1 MQEFIIQK
9 EEAGQTVMK
18 YLARLLPEAS
28 MGLLRK
34 SMRKKNIVLNGKKI
48 EGREKIA
55 AGDSVKVWFSDETIE
70 KFRKKKEESPKRDY
84 PDFEAWV
91 LYEDENI
98 VILNKPVGLLSQ
110 GDTSGAPSL
119 NEALLAARESGGS
132 VKPSICHRLDRNT
145 SGLVIA
151 GKTVRG
157 LQEMNALIKA
167 RALTKVYQAL
177 VYGKT
182 PPSGILKGYLV
193 KDHERNQVRYTPC
206 AEPGALPIETHYE
219 TLVTT
224 TAHGCTFSLV
234 RVRLV
239 TGRSHQIRLHFS
251 SIGHPLLGDRK
262 YGSRASLAASEALHI
277 RRQLLHAA
285 SLTFPVLTDDFAYLS
300 GKTFTAPLPADFAL
314 LCHTERR
321 HGMTGEKSGKRNGE
335 G

>member
-18 YLARLLPEAS
+18 YMARLLPEAS

-70 KFRKKKEESPKRDY
+70 KFRGKREEAPKRDY
-84 PDFEAWV
+84 PDFETWI

-98 VILNKPVGLLSQ
+98 VILNKPAGLLSQ

-119 NEALLAARESGGS
+119 NEALLSARESRAG
-132 VKPSICHRLDRNT
+132 VTPSICHRLDRNT

-167 RALTKVYQAL
+167 RSLTKVYHAL

-182 PPSGILKGYLV
+182 PASGILKGYLV
-193 KDHERNQVRYTPC
+193 KDHERNQVRYTER
-206 AEPGALPIETHYE
+206 AEQGALPIETHYE
-219 TLVTT
+219 TLETVE
-224 TAHGCTFSLV
+224 AHGCLFSLV
-234 RVRLV
+234 RVHLV

-251 SIGHPLLGDRK
+251 SIGHPLLGDPK
-262 YGSRASLAASEALHI
+262 YGSRASLSASEALHI

-285 SLTFPVLTDDFAYLS
+285 SLTFPALTDDFAYLS
-300 GKTFTAPLPADFAL
+300 GKTFTAPLPDDFASV
-314 LCHTERR
+314 CHLGRHDRREMQKTER
-321 HGMTGEKSGKRNGE
+321 
-335 G
+335 

>member
-18 YLARLLPEAS
+18 YLMRLLPEVS

-70 KFRKKKEESPKRDY
+70 KFRGKKEEAPKRDY
-84 PDFEAWV
+84 PDFETWI

-98 VILNKPVGLLSQ
+98 IIFNKPAGLLSQ

-119 NEALLAARESGGS
+119 NEALLSARESRAG
-132 VKPSICHRLDRNT
+132 VTPSICHRLDRNT

-157 LQEMNALIKA
+157 LQEMNTLIKA
-167 RALTKVYQAL
+167 RSLTKVYQAL

-193 KDHERNQVRYTPC
+193 KDHERNQVRYTER
-206 AEPGALPIETHYE
+206 AETDALPIETHYE
-219 TLVTT
+219 TLETVE
-224 TAHGCTFSLV
+224 AHGCLFSLV
-234 RVRLV
+234 RVHLV

-262 YGSRASLAASEALHI
+262 YGSRASLSASEALHI

-285 SLTFPVLTDDFAYLS
+285 SLTFPMLTDDFAYLS
-300 GKTFTAPLPADFAL
+300 DKTFTAPLPADFAAV
-314 LCHTERR
+314 CHLGRHDRREMQKTER
-321 HGMTGEKSGKRNGE
+321 
-335 G
+335 

>member
-70 KFRKKKEESPKRDY
+70 KFRGKKEEAPKRDY
-84 PDFEAWV
+84 PDFETWI

-98 VILNKPVGLLSQ
+98 VILNKPAGLLSQ

-119 NEALLAARESGGS
+119 NEALLSARESRAG
-132 VKPSICHRLDRNT
+132 VTPSICHRLDRNT

-151 GKTVRG
+151 GKTMRG

-167 RALTKVYQAL
+167 RSLTKVYQAL

-182 PPSGILKGYLV
+182 PASGILKGYLV
-193 KDHERNQVRYTPC
+193 KDHERNQVRYTER
-206 AEPGALPIETHYE
+206 AEQGALPIETHYE
-219 TLVTT
+219 TLETVE
-224 TAHGCTFSLV
+224 AHGCLFSLV
-234 RVRLV
+234 RVHLV

-262 YGSRASLAASEALHI
+262 YGSRASLSASEALHI

-285 SLTFPVLTDDFAYLS
+285 SLTFPMLTDDFAYLS
-300 GKTFTAPLPADFAL
+300 GKTFTAPLPADFTAI
-314 LCHTERR
+314 CHSER
-321 HGMTGEKSGKRNGE
+321 HCISGEKRGE
-335 G
+335 R

>member
-55 AGDSVKVWFSDETIE
+55 EGDSVKVWFSDETIE
-70 KFRKKKEESPKRDY
+70 KFRGKKEEAPKRDY

-98 VILNKPVGLLSQ
+98 VILNKPAGLLSQ

-145 SGLVIA
+145 SGLVVA

-167 RALTKVYQAL
+167 RSLTKVYQAL

-300 GKTFTAPLPADFAL
+300 GKTFTAPLPADFDSV
-314 LCHTERR
+314 CHLGR
-321 HGMTGEKSGKRNGE
+321 HGLAGEKSGKRNGE

>member
-18 YLARLLPEAS
+18 YMARLLPEAS

-70 KFRKKKEESPKRDY
+70 KFRGKREEAPKRDY
-84 PDFEAWV
+84 PDFETWI

-98 VILNKPVGLLSQ
+98 VILNKPAGLLSQ

-119 NEALLAARESGGS
+119 NEALLSARESRAG
-132 VKPSICHRLDRNT
+132 VTPSICHRLDRNT

-167 RALTKVYQAL
+167 HSLTKVYQAL

-182 PPSGILKGYLV
+182 PASGILKGYLV
-193 KDHERNQVRYTPC
+193 KDHERNQVRYT
-206 AEPGALPIETHYE
+206 ERVEQGALPIETHYE
-219 TLVTT
+219 TLETVE
-224 TAHGCTFSLV
+224 AHGCLFSLV
-234 RVRLV
+234 RVHLV

-251 SIGHPLLGDRK
+251 SIGHPLLGDPK
-262 YGSRASLAASEALHI
+262 YGSRASLSASEALHI

-285 SLTFPVLTDDFAYLS
+285 SLTFPALTDDFAYLS
-300 GKTFTAPLPADFAL
+300 GKTFTAPLPDDFASVRHL
-314 LCHTERR
+314 GRHDRREMQKTER
-321 HGMTGEKSGKRNGE
+321 
-335 G
+335 

>member
-18 YLARLLPEAS
+18 YMARLLPEAS

-70 KFRKKKEESPKRDY
+70 KFRGKREEAPKRDY
-84 PDFEAWV
+84 PDFETWI

-98 VILNKPVGLLSQ
+98 VILNKPAGLLSQ

-119 NEALLAARESGGS
+119 NEALLSARESRAG
-132 VKPSICHRLDRNT
+132 VTPSICHRLDRNT

-167 RALTKVYQAL
+167 HSLTKVYQAL

-182 PPSGILKGYLV
+182 PASGILKGYLV
-193 KDHERNQVRYTPC
+193 KDHERNQVRYT
-206 AEPGALPIETHYE
+206 ERVEQGALPIETHYE
-219 TLVTT
+219 TLETVE
-224 TAHGCTFSLV
+224 AHGCLFSLV
-234 RVRLV
+234 RVHLV
-239 TGRSHQIRLHFS
+239 TGRSHQIRLHFF
-251 SIGHPLLGDRK
+251 SIGHPLLGDPK
-262 YGSRASLAASEALHI
+262 YGSRASLSASEALHI

-285 SLTFPVLTDDFAYLS
+285 SLTFPALTDDFAYLS
-300 GKTFTAPLPADFAL
+300 GKTFTAPLPDDFASVRHL
-314 LCHTERR
+314 GRHDRREMQKTER
-321 HGMTGEKSGKRNGE
+321 
-335 G
+335 

>member
-18 YLARLLPEAS
+18 YLMRLLPEAS

-70 KFRKKKEESPKRDY
+70 KFRGKKEEAPRRDY
-84 PDFEAWV
+84 PDFETWI

-98 VILNKPVGLLSQ
+98 VILNKPAGLLSQ

-119 NEALLAARESGGS
+119 NEALLSARESRAG
-132 VKPSICHRLDRNT
+132 VTPSICHRLDRNT

-167 RALTKVYQAL
+167 RSLMKVYQAL

-193 KDHERNQVRYTPC
+193 KDHERNQVRYTER
-206 AEPGALPIETHYE
+206 AETDALPIETHYE
-219 TLVTT
+219 TLETVE
-224 TAHGCTFSLV
+224 ARGCLFSLV
-234 RVRLV
+234 RVHLV

-262 YGSRASLAASEALHI
+262 YGSRASLSASEALHI
-277 RRQLLHAA
+277 RRQLLHAT
-285 SLTFPVLTDDFAYLS
+285 SLTFPMLTDDFAYLS
-300 GKTFTAPLPADFAL
+300 GKTFTAPLPADFAAVRHL
-314 LCHTERR
+314 GRHDRREMQKTER
-321 HGMTGEKSGKRNGE
+321 
-335 G
+335 

>member
-18 YLARLLPEAS
+18 YLMRLLPEAS

-34 SMRKKNIVLNGKKI
+34 SIRKKNIVLNGKKI

-70 KFRKKKEESPKRDY
+70 KFRGKREEAPKRDY
-84 PDFEAWV
+84 PDFETWI

-98 VILNKPVGLLSQ
+98 IIFNKPAGLLSQ

-119 NEALLAARESGGS
+119 NEALLSARESRAG
-132 VKPSICHRLDRNT
+132 VTPSICHRLDRNT

-167 RALTKVYQAL
+167 RSLTKVYQAL

-182 PPSGILKGYLV
+182 PASGILKGYLV
-193 KDHERNQVRYTPC
+193 KDHERNQVRYTER
-206 AEPGALPIETHYE
+206 AEQGALPIETHYE
-219 TLVTT
+219 TLETVE
-224 TAHGCTFSLV
+224 AHGCLFSLV
-234 RVRLV
+234 RVHLV

-251 SIGHPLLGDRK
+251 AIGHPLLGDRK
-262 YGSRASLAASEALHI
+262 YGSRASLSASEVLHI

-285 SLTFPVLTDDFAYLS
+285 SLTFPMLTDDFSYLS
-300 GKTFTAPLPADFAL
+300 GKTFTAPLPADFVSV
-314 LCHTERR
+314 CHLGR
-321 HGMTGEKSGKRNGE
+321 HDR
-335 G
+335 

>member
-18 YLARLLPEAS
+18 YMARLLPEAS

-70 KFRKKKEESPKRDY
+70 KFRGKREEAPKRDY
-84 PDFEAWV
+84 PDFETWI

-98 VILNKPVGLLSQ
+98 VILNKPAGLLSQ

-119 NEALLAARESGGS
+119 NEALLSARESRAG
-132 VKPSICHRLDRNT
+132 VTPSICHWLDRNT

-167 RALTKVYQAL
+167 RSLTKVYQAL

-182 PPSGILKGYLV
+182 PASGILKGYLV
-193 KDHERNQVRYTPC
+193 KDHERNQVRYTER
-206 AEPGALPIETHYE
+206 AEQGALPIETHYE
-219 TLVTT
+219 TLETVE
-224 TAHGCTFSLV
+224 AHGCLFSLV
-234 RVRLV
+234 RVHLV

-251 SIGHPLLGDRK
+251 SIGHPLLGDPK
-262 YGSRASLAASEALHI
+262 YGSRASLSASEALHI

-285 SLTFPVLTDDFAYLS
+285 SLTFPALTDDFAYLS
-300 GKTFTAPLPADFAL
+300 GKTFTAPLPDDFASV
-314 LCHTERR
+314 CHLGRHDRREMQKTER
-321 HGMTGEKSGKRNGE
+321 
-335 G
+335 

>member
-18 YLARLLPEAS
+18 YMARLLPEAS

-70 KFRKKKEESPKRDY
+70 KFRGKREEAPKRDY
-84 PDFEAWV
+84 PDFETWI

-98 VILNKPVGLLSQ
+98 VILNKPAGLLSQ

-119 NEALLAARESGGS
+119 NEALLSARESRAG
-132 VKPSICHRLDRNT
+132 VTPSICHRLDRNT

-167 RALTKVYQAL
+167 HSLTKVYQAL

-182 PPSGILKGYLV
+182 PASGILKGYLV
-193 KDHERNQVRYTPC
+193 KDHERNQVRYTER
-206 AEPGALPIETHYE
+206 AEQGALPIETHYE
-219 TLVTT
+219 TLETVE
-224 TAHGCTFSLV
+224 AHGCLFSLV
-234 RVRLV
+234 RVHLV

-251 SIGHPLLGDRK
+251 SIGHPLLGDPK
-262 YGSRASLAASEALHI
+262 YGSRASLSASETLHI

-285 SLTFPVLTDDFAYLS
+285 SLTFPALTDDFAYLS
-300 GKTFTAPLPADFAL
+300 GKTFTAPLPDDFASV
-314 LCHTERR
+314 CHLGRHDRREMQKTER
-321 HGMTGEKSGKRNGE
+321 
-335 G
+335 

>member
-98 VILNKPVGLLSQ
+98 VILNKPAGLLSQ

-206 AEPGALPIETHYE
+206 AEPGALSIETHYE

-300 GKTFTAPLPADFAL
+300 GKTFTAPLPADFASV
-314 LCHTERR
+314 CHLGRY
-321 HGMTGEKSGKRNGE
+321 GMTGEKCGKRNGE
-335 G
+335 N

>member
-70 KFRKKKEESPKRDY
+70 KFRGKKEESPKRDY

-98 VILNKPVGLLSQ
+98 VILNKPAGLLSQ

-119 NEALLAARESGGS
+119 NEALLVSRESGGS
-132 VKPSICHRLDRNT
+132 VTPSICHRLDRNT

-193 KDHERNQVRYTPC
+193 KDHERNQVRYTER
-206 AEPGALPIETHYE
+206 AEMGALPIETHYE
-219 TLVTT
+219 TLETVE
-224 TAHGCTFSLV
+224 ARGCLFSLV
-234 RVRLV
+234 RVHLV

-262 YGSRASLAASEALHI
+262 YGSRASLSASEALHI

-285 SLTFPVLTDDFAYLS
+285 SLTFPTLSDDFAYLS
-300 GKTFTAPLPADFAL
+300 GKTFTAPLPADFASV
-314 LCHTERR
+314 CHLG
-321 HGMTGEKSGKRNGE
+321 GME
-335 G
+335 

>member
-70 KFRKKKEESPKRDY
+70 KFRKNKEESPKRDY

-98 VILNKPVGLLSQ
+98 VILNKPAGLLSQ

-145 SGLVIA
+145 SGLVVA

-177 VYGKT
+177 IYGKT
-182 PPSGILKGYLV
+182 PPSGILKGYLI
-193 KDHERNQVRYTPC
+193 KDHERNQVRYTAC

-224 TAHGCTFSLV
+224 TAQGCTFSLV

-262 YGSRASLAASEALHI
+262 YGSRESLAASEALHI

-300 GKTFTAPLPADFAL
+300 GKTFTAPLPADFASV
-314 LCHTERR
+314 CHLGR
-321 HGMTGEKSGKRNGE
+321 HGLTDEKCGKRNGE

>member
-18 YLARLLPEAS
+18 YMARLLPEAS

-70 KFRKKKEESPKRDY
+70 KFRGKREEAPKRDY
-84 PDFEAWV
+84 PDFETWI

-98 VILNKPVGLLSQ
+98 VILNKPAGLLSQ

-119 NEALLAARESGGS
+119 NEALLSARESRAG
-132 VKPSICHRLDRNT
+132 VTPSICHRLDRNT

-151 GKTVRG
+151 GKTMRG

-182 PPSGILKGYLV
+182 PALGILKGYLV
-193 KDHERNQVRYTPC
+193 KDHERNQVRYTER
-206 AEPGALPIETHYE
+206 AEQGALPIETHYE
-219 TLVTT
+219 TLETVE
-224 TAHGCTFSLV
+224 AHGCLFSLV
-234 RVRLV
+234 RVHLV

-262 YGSRASLAASEALHI
+262 YGSRASLSASEALHI

-285 SLTFPVLTDDFAYLS
+285 SLTFPMLTDDFAYLS
-300 GKTFTAPLPADFAL
+300 GKTFTAPLPADFVSV
-314 LCHTERR
+314 R
-321 HGMTGEKSGKRNGE
+321 HLGRHDR
-335 G
+335 